1 MARGNSLCALSGV
14 QFMASGRDQSRPY
27 ISNGGQ
33 LLAFTDVAHTSRPPW
48 QGKSRRPLVALG
60 PLGPAGSP
68 VPTTAACD
76 CVALARR
83 AQRTFPVGR

>member
-1 MARGNSLCALSGV
+1 MGAKGSVAMARGNSLCALSGV

-48 QGKSRRPLVALG
+48 QVTATSGRTWPAWTGGIAG
-60 PLGPAGSP
+60 PYYRGL
-68 VPTTAACD
+68 
-76 CVALARR
+76 
-83 AQRTFPVGR
+83 